1 MQNQIQKQKREYIQ
15 NPFSLF
21 SKYSFGA
28 NKRAA
33 SKMNKET
40 ANEKKTQAVNWFRK
54 EIVCKIREKTNVG
67 QNCKRSNVNFFP
79 FIPRKRD
86 TIEKKGK

>member
-1 MQNQIQKQKREYIQ
+1 MQTQIQKQKREYIQ
-15 NPFSLF
+15 NPLSLF

-40 ANEKKTQAVNWFRK
+40 ANEKKNLGRK
-54 EIVCKIREKTNVG
+54 LVQKRDCV
-67 QNCKRSNVNFFP
+67 QN
-79 FIPRKRD
+79 PRKKIQMLDKIANVR
-86 TIEKKGK
+86 TSTSFRLFHESVTR

>member
-40 ANEKKTQAVNWFRK
+40 ANEKKNLGRK
-54 EIVCKIREKTNVG
+54 LVQKRDCV
-67 QNCKRSNVNFFP
+67 QN
-79 FIPRKRD
+79 PRKKIQMLDKIANVR
-86 TIEKKGK
+86 TSTSFRLFHESVTR

>member
-40 ANEKKTQAVNWFRK
+40 ANKKKNLGRK
-54 EIVCKIREKTNVG
+54 LVQKRDCV
-67 QNCKRSNVNFFP
+67 QN
-79 FIPRKRD
+79 PRKKNKCWTKLQTFERQLLSVYS
-86 TIEKKGK
+86 TKA